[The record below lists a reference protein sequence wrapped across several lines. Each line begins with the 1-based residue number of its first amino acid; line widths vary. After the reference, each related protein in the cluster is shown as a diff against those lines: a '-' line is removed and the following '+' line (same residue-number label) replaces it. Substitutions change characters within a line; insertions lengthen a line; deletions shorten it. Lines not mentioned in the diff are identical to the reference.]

1 MPSAHASE
9 YCRRM
14 PDGYE
19 VPRWGRYLKVCRYL
33 AAADGW
39 AREGDWEGEG
49 KGGKGTRAIV
59 GGITK

>member
-1 MPSAHASE
+1 MGQIPE
-9 YCRRM
+9 
-14 PDGYE
+14 G
-19 VPRWGRYLKVCRYL
+19 RYL

-39 AREGDWEGEG
+39 AREGEGEGEG

>member
-1 MPSAHASE
+1 MGQIPE
-9 YCRRM
+9 
-14 PDGYE
+14 G
-19 VPRWGRYLKVCRYL
+19 RYL

-39 AREGDWEGEG
+39 AREGEGEG